1 MKTRECVI
9 NIPMAALAAKV
20 VGCGNATGAKLDKF
34 AKFGLTPVPAQK
46 VRAPLIAECY
56 ASLECKVID
65 TTLVA
70 KYCFFIIEVIA
81 AWVDTAVKKPRTIH
95 HLGKGN
101 FMVAGE
107 RIKLPSRMK

>member
-1 MKTRECVI
+1 MVD
-9 NIPMAALAAKV
+9 LAAKV
-20 VGCGNATGAKLDKF
+20 VGCGNVTGAKLDKF
-34 AKFGLTPVPAQK
+34 SKFGLTPVPAKK

-81 AWVDTAVKKPRTIH
+81 AWVDPAVKKPRTIH
-95 HLGKGN
+95 HLGRGN